1 MRASTRHP
9 TRPAGTL
16 ALHAAGACA
25 VGAWAALLFTVACA
39 PDLIGGPVGPPVA
52 DGPAAPPLVEPLP
65 TPAHCE
71 ELRPVR
77 ETVREMTG
85 IDPLCVEPEAQ
96 PLIWRE
102 HFAPRVGDAC
112 GCSTSLDP

>member
-1 MRASTRHP
+1 MRPSTRHP
-9 TRPAGTL
+9 TRPASTL
-16 ALHAAGACA
+16 VLHAAGACA
-25 VGAWAALLFTVACA
+25 IGAWAALLFTVACA
-39 PDLIGGPVGPPVA
+39 PDLVGGPVGPPVA
-52 DGPAAPPLVEPLP
+52 DGPAAMPIDVAAASAAECEHLRLP
-65 TPAHCE
+65 RLAILE
-71 ELRPVR
+71 E
-77 ETVREMTG
+77 TG